1 MHTTQGAELVM
12 IRIGTS
18 GGLLG
23 LLDVLNLAF

>member
-12 IRIGTS
+12 IRTCTS